1 MVIAVLTGPVAEG
14 DRGDCW
20 GVMTETISR
29 EFLRL
34 VFGTENDDGD
44 DENAER
50 PTYFLMKAVERD
62 EIVSEAMKFK
72 TADMISC

>member
-1 MVIAVLTGPVAEG
+1 MEG

-20 GVMTETISR
+20 GAITETIFR
-29 EFLRL
+29 EFLLL

-50 PTYFLMKAVERD
+50 PTSFLMKVVELE
-62 EIVSEAMKFK
+62 EIVEEAMKEKKAVDQAFVPG
-72 TADMISC
+72 A

>member
-1 MVIAVLTGPVAEG
+1 MEG

-20 GVMTETISR
+20 GAITETIFR
-29 EFLRL
+29 EFLLL

-50 PTYFLMKAVERD
+50 PTSFWRKKKKTKTKTKW
-62 EIVSEAMKFK
+62 VSEILLRKIGK
-72 TADMISC
+72 KRDLGRH

>member
-1 MVIAVLTGPVAEG
+1 MEG

-20 GVMTETISR
+20 GAITETIFR
-29 EFLRL
+29 EFLLL

-50 PTYFLMKAVERD
+50 PTSFLMKVVELE
-62 EIVSEAMKFK
+62 EIVEEAMKEKKAVDQAFVPG
-72 TADMISC
+72 APVGDG